1 MANQR
6 QHLLVITEGP
16 NQGKTYPLYEVS
28 CTLGRAADNTVV
40 FDSSRVS
47 RHHAQIRLLPSGA
60 IVEDLDSTN
69 GTWLNGEQLTEP
81 RLLSPGDQIRLAD
94 YVTLAYF
101 VEAVGQ
107 DATVLEGA
115 SGPSTQVMEDA
126 RPPVYPPV
134 RPSDGPPHPFPPDP
148 IEPAP
153 SPQPAYASP
162 APSGYKEQPAPEAVV
177 PAPARQRS
185 GWLYALIGLFL
196 ALICLCV
203 ALSVYLW
210 FAPITFWE
218 RVFRLVGIP
227 MPSGTLLL
235 IWQARWLLG

>member
-6 QHLLVITEGP
+6 HHLLVITEGP
-16 NQGKTYPLYEVS
+16 NQGRTYPLYEMS

-47 RHHAQIRLLPSGA
+47 RHHAQVRLLPSGA
-60 IVEDLDSTN
+60 IIEDLDSTN

-81 RLLSPGDQIRLAD
+81 RLLSSGDQIRLAD

-115 SGPSTQVMEDA
+115 SSPATQVLEDV
-126 RPPVYPPV
+126 RPPVG
-134 RPSDGPPHPFPPDP
+134 PSDGPRHPVPPDP
-148 IEPAP
+148 IDPAP
-153 SPQPAYASP
+153 SPQSAYTPP
-162 APSGYKEQPAPEAVV
+162 APSGYKEQPVPSAAT
-177 PAPARQRS
+177 PAPARRRS
-185 GWLYALIGLFL
+185 GWLYALIGLLL

-210 FAPITFWE
+210 FAPVTFWE

-227 MPSGTLLL
+227 MPSGMLLL
-235 IWQARWLLG
+235 LWSARWLFG

>member
-16 NQGKTYPLYEVS
+16 NQGRTYPLYEVS
-28 CTLGRAADNTVV
+28 CTLGRSADNTMV
-40 FDSSRVS
+40 FDSSRIS

-101 VEAVGQ
+101 VEAGGH
-107 DATVLEGA
+107 DATVIEGA
-115 SGPSTQVMEDA
+115 LGPLPQAMDDVG
-126 RPPVYPPV
+126 PPVYS
-134 RPSDGPPHPFPPDP
+134 SDGPPHPAMHDSS
-148 IEPAP
+148 EPAP
-153 SPQPAYASP
+153 SPQPAHSPP
-162 APSGYKEQPAPEAVV
+162 APSVYVEQPAQKAAA

-185 GWLYALIGLFL
+185 GWLYALIGLLL

-210 FAPITFWE
+210 FAPVTFWE
-218 RVFRLVGIP
+218 RVFRLVGVP

-235 IWQARWLLG
+235 IWQARWLIG